1 MWTGKCRFVLL
12 NRILV
17 DLSCIAT
24 GQTEEISPP
33 LVSPVVADDNW
44 GNVQNQQ
51 NENGVPDV
59 QDLDVWK
66 PKPEAVEA
74 EEETN
79 DIPDECYKLENEIG
93 KTKMFV

>member
-1 MWTGKCRFVLL
+1 M
-12 NRILV
+12 
-17 DLSCIAT
+17 
-24 GQTEEISPP
+24 E
-33 LVSPVVADDNW
+33 
-44 GNVQNQQ
+44 NQQ

-59 QDLDVWK
+59 EDLGVWK